1 MQMLFCEICKI
12 FKNPYFAEHILR
24 TVASA
29 FHHMNF
35 CTYFSIGSNLW
46 FVKTVERRGST
57 RSSQQPILRK
67 YLKFEIW
74 YNGVQ
79 FGTIWGKKY

>member
-1 MQMLFCEICKI
+1 
-12 FKNPYFAEHILR
+12 
-24 TVASA
+24 
-29 FHHMNF
+29 MNF
-35 CTYFSIGSNLW
+35 CTYLSIGSNLW

-67 YLKFEIW
+67 YLKLEIW

-79 FGTIWGKKY
+79 FGTIWGKKC